1 MYDGRR
7 NHKNDDI
14 KISKM
19 KSGNIGELIKATRTN
34 SFRLFFSFCPLM
46 LFPFERESSEV
57 D

>member
-34 SFRLFFSFCPLM
+34 SFRLFFSFSSLM
-46 LFPFERESSEV
+46 LFPFERESSGV